1 MGSDGKPDSSS
12 QQIPIIKE
20 DVTVA
25 KRTVETAQVRVRS
38 TFDERE
44 QLVSEQLFHQE
55 VDVKRVGVGQ
65 VVEAIPEVREEEDLL
80 VIPIVEERLVVR
92 KELVLV
98 EELHIRRRQSVQQV
112 EEPVTLRKTRVE
124 VERTES
130 DQG

>member
-20 DVTVA
+20 DVTIA